1 MKIKYCKV
9 LNVANLSLTTQH
21 ILNKLIKSTV
31 EKFSRLFVVIWG
43 WFAVV
48 AVCQWTPEEVPFFR
62 IFNKMAAKVNTAEID
77 QETRLHK
84 RVQQHIAGHY
94 LEQIDPGNITSFL
107 SHKFDE
113 NRFR

>member
-1 MKIKYCKV
+1 
-9 LNVANLSLTTQH
+9 
-21 ILNKLIKSTV
+21 
-31 EKFSRLFVVIWG
+31 
-43 WFAVV
+43 
-48 AVCQWTPEEVPFFR
+48 
-62 IFNKMAAKVNTAEID
+62 MAAKVNTAEIN

-84 RVQQHIAGHY
+84 RVQQRIAGHY